1 MLTKFLEYFQVW
13 HSASAKLMEK
23 WISPTPNWVKINFDM
38 AIRDSFSAQAAVCH
52 NSDGVLFMSSLISSS
67 YSPNMGEALAARL
80 AISLT
85 RSLNMDRFIIE
96 GDSAVVIQVLN
107 NPLSEVDW
115 RISFI
120 ILDSIN
126 SISST
131 SFWKVRKI
139 NRSANFCAYLMA
151 RWATTRSHFA
161 SISFSYPSPFSS
173 SPESGT
179 NSFCSLFVVIV
190 LIKKE
195 NN

>member
-1 MLTKFLEYFQVW
+1 
-13 HSASAKLMEK
+13 
-23 WISPTPNWVKINFDM
+23 
-38 AIRDSFSAQAAVCH
+38 
-52 NSDGVLFMSSLISSS
+52 
-67 YSPNMGEALAARL
+67 MGEALAARL

-131 SFWKVRKI
+131 SFGKLER
-139 NRSANFCAYLMA
+139 
-151 RWATTRSHFA
+151 
-161 SISFSYPSPFSS
+161 
-173 SPESGT
+173 
-179 NSFCSLFVVIV
+179 
-190 LIKKE
+190 LIE
-195 NN
+195 V